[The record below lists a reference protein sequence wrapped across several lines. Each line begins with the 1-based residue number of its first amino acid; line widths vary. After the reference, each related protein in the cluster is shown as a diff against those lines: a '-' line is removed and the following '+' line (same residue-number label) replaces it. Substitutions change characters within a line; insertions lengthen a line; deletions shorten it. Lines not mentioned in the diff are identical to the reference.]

1 MRAPVTA
8 LLALA
13 LLAAGCSPDSDESVT
28 DDPVVESAPAEDD
41 SDADTEDAPEA
52 EDDDPAG
59 DESTDDASTGA
70 RETDEP
76 GEVEVDIR
84 MFDFENDLVEI
95 NVGET
100 VTWTN
105 QDATRHT
112 VTSGLDGEPDGR
124 FEVTFAE
131 RGDTASV
138 TFDEPGEYHY
148 FCTPHNFMTGTV
160 VVTE

>member
-1 MRAPVTA
+1 MRAPATA

-13 LLAAGCSPDSDESVT
+13 LLAAGCSPDSDESTT
-28 DDPVVESAPAEDD
+28 DDPVAESAPAEDD

-59 DESTDDASTGA
+59 DESTDDAPTGA

-112 VTSGLDGEPDGR
+112 VTSGVDGEHDGR

-131 RGDTASV
+131 QGDTASV